1 MSEKLKSHE
10 YFSAFLKAKDFLK
23 GVEPKRIYS
32 QWGEELEDFRMK
44 LPPDPIYQLK
54 WDFRGIRGKGRWLVE
69 EIL

>member
-1 MSEKLKSHE
+1 MEILKHHD
-10 YFSAFLKAKDFLK
+10 YYCAFLKAKDFLR
-23 GVEPKRIYS
+23 GAEPKRIYS
-32 QWGEELEDFRMK
+32 KWDEDLEDFRMR